1 MLTRKLNELPD
12 GIRVGGDQNQSGAVS
27 KVDCLGVS
35 TIKNCIDPTA
45 LGDPITLNF
54 YNQIIIPQLIP
65 IPVEWNIRVVPSTPF
80 SIFFELPTAFF
91 MDMVVESNGLIS
103 ATITSGPNNNLSWT
117 INANIGGIK
126 KDISLNNQ
134 TWNPTSTLH
143 FTENGTA
150 SLAQFAV
157 TADGDEID
165 IRATTTTGP
174 ALVFHFN
181 LTRRNGSFIIDAYY
195 KEG

>member
-1 MLTRKLNELPD
+1 MLTRKLNELLD
-12 GIRVGGDQNQSGAVS
+12 GIRVGGDLNQSGAVI
-27 KVDCLGVS
+27 KIDCLNLS
-35 TIKNCIDPTA
+35 TIKNCIDA
-45 LGDPITLNF
+45 VDAGDPITKNF
-54 YNQIIIPQLIP
+54 YDMVTIPQLVQIP
-65 IPVEWNIRVVPSTPF
+65 AEWTIRVVPSTPF
-80 SIFFELPTAFF
+80 SIFFDLPTAFF
-91 MDMVVESNGLIS
+91 MDMVVETNGLIS

-143 FTENGTA
+143 FTENGTP